1 MLKVANT
8 RRRNRECEV
17 DMSVDDR
24 GGSAVHDGLD
34 GGRVRPTENVESS
47 SGGATFVVMQTADVW
62 NWDDRAA
69 G

>member
-1 MLKVANT
+1 
-8 RRRNRECEV
+8 
-17 DMSVDDR
+17 MSVDDR

-34 GGRVRPTENVESS
+34 GGRVLPTENVESS